1 MKVSIIQH
9 LREILQK
16 RINDLSTEIANAQ
29 AAANEET
36 KSSAGDKYETGRA
49 MSQLNIE
56 MFGRQQEQ
64 LFNEIAV
71 VERIDSQVLSQSV
84 GLGTLVN
91 TSMGIF
97 FVSVGAGKVTVDGQT
112 IMAISPQSPVG
123 VLLLNRKAGDVFS
136 FRGQNISILDIS

>member
-16 RINDLSTEIANAQ
+16 RINDLSTEITNAQ